1 MEWHLEVISEGGPA
15 LGTEEGF
22 VDGIA
27 LGFDVGFN
35 DGSELGKWLG
45 CDDGSNDGTKEWVRQ
60 KYPNVKY
67 IYQENSGVSSARNK
81 GIKIARGDWIALLDS
96 DDEWL
101 PNKLSEQIN
110 KIKSNLD
117 VKILHSNEIWIRNGV
132 RVNQMKKHKK
142 FGGYIFEKCLDMC
155 RISPSSVMLKKE
167 IFDYIGTFDESL
179 KVCEDYDLWLR
190 ITSKYPVCFLDI
202 PLIKKYGGHSDQLSK
217 AHDGIEFYRIQS
229 LQKILESK
237 ILSKPQT
244 LLAIYTMVNK
254 MNIYASGLEKRNKT
268 EELSKLKKN
277 IQYWTNIIEL
287 C

>member
-1 MEWHLEVISEGGPA
+1 MYVSVIIPTYNRKHTLKRAIQSVYMQSLLPYEVI
-15 LGTEEGF
+15 
-22 VDGIA
+22 V
-27 LGFDVGFN
+27 V
-35 DGSELGKWLG
+35 
-45 CDDGSNDGTKEWVRQ
+45 DDGSNDGTKEWVKQ

-67 IYQENSGVSSARNK
+67 IYQKNSGVSSARNK

-101 PNKLSEQIN
+101 PNKLNEQTN

-142 FGGYIFEKCLDMC
+142 SGGYIFEKCLDIC

-244 LLAIYTMVNK
+244 LLAINMMVNK
-254 MNIYASGLEKRNKT
+254 MNIYASGLEKRNKI

>member
-1 MEWHLEVISEGGPA
+1 MYVSVIIPTYNRKHTLKRAIQSVYMQSLLPYEVI
-15 LGTEEGF
+15 
-22 VDGIA
+22 V
-27 LGFDVGFN
+27 V
-35 DGSELGKWLG
+35 
-45 CDDGSNDGTKEWVRQ
+45 DDGSNDGTKEWVKQ

-67 IYQENSGVSSARNK
+67 IYQKNSGVSSARNK

-167 IFDYIGTFDESL
+167 IFDDIGTFDESL

-244 LLAIYTMVNK
+244 LLAINMMVNK

>member
-1 MEWHLEVISEGGPA
+1 MYVSVIIPTYNRKHTLKRAIQSVYMQSLLPYEVI
-15 LGTEEGF
+15 
-22 VDGIA
+22 V
-27 LGFDVGFN
+27 V
-35 DGSELGKWLG
+35 
-45 CDDGSNDGTKEWVRQ
+45 DDGSNDGTKEWVKQ

-67 IYQENSGVSSARNK
+67 IYQKNSGVSSARNK

-101 PNKLSEQIN
+101 PNKLNEQTN

-142 FGGYIFEKCLDMC
+142 SGGYIFEKCLDIC

-244 LLAIYTMVNK
+244 LLAINMMVNK

-277 IQYWTNIIEL
+277 IQYWTNIMEL

>member
-1 MEWHLEVISEGGPA
+1 MHVSVIIPTYNRKHTLKRAIQSVYIQSLPPFEII
-15 LGTEEGF
+15 
-22 VDGIA
+22 V
-27 LGFDVGFN
+27 V
-35 DGSELGKWLG
+35 
-45 CDDGSNDGTKEWVRQ
+45 DDGSNDGTKDWVKQ
-60 KYPNVKY
+60 EYPDIKY
-67 IYQENSGVSSARNK
+67 IYQKNGGVSSARNK

-101 PNKLSEQIN
+101 PNKLNEQIN
-110 KIKSNLD
+110 KIKLNLD

-155 RISPSSVMLKKE
+155 RISPSSVMLKKA
-167 IFDYIGTFDESL
+167 IFDDIGTFDESL

-229 LQKILESK
+229 LQNILESK

-244 LLAIYTMVNK
+244 LLAINMMVNK
-254 MNIYASGLEKRNKT
+254 MNIYASGLEKRNKN